1 MKIDQAKYARY
12 RINKCLKE
20 INSTLVENEAVL
32 TYWFE
37 QLDYSKLDLL
47 RYGKLALVAGEAQGV
62 PNNEN

>member
-20 INSTLVENEAVL
+20 INSIPVENHAVL

-37 QLDYSKLDLL
+37 QLDYSKFELL
-47 RYGKLALVAGEAQGV
+47 KYGKPALIADEVRGGKQ
-62 PNNEN
+62 